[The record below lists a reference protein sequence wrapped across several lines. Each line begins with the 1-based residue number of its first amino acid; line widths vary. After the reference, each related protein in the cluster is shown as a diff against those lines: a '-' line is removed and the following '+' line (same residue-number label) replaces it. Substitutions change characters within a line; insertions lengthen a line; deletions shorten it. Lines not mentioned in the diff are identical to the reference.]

1 MPEEDKMPGELRG
14 FMCSPR
20 RSSRGAR
27 LCTAYNVDAC
37 AKNPEVSA
45 DATWTHAILLSSG

>member
-20 RSSRGAR
+20 RLSRGAR
-27 LCTAYNVDAC
+27 LCTAYNVDD
-37 AKNPEVSA
+37 PEVSA